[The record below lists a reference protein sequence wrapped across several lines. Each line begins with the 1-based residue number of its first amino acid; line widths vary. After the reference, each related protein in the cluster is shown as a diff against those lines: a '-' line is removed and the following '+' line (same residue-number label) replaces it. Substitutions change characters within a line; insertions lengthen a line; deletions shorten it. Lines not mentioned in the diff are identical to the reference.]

1 VDYPFKL
8 TGILYFPRIRN
19 TIELQR
25 NKIQLYCNQVY
36 VTDSVEGIVPDF
48 LTLLHG
54 VIDSPDIPLN
64 VSRSYLQTDSNVRK
78 ISSHITKKVADR
90 LLEIYKN
97 DRKKWEEKWDD
108 LKIFIEYGIMTED
121 KFWDKAQKF
130 CLLKNV
136 DGQAFTLEEYKQLIE
151 SNQTDKDG
159 KLIYLYASDKDAQHS
174 YIEEA
179 KSKGYDVL
187 LMNGQLDV
195 PFMSKLEEMLDKCH
209 FVRVDSDVVDHLIQK
224 AEKEGLSLTQEQ
236 QDALIKRFQAQLPT
250 IEKTTFTVQLENM
263 GEEGL
268 PVVLTINEFMRRM
281 QEMANLNPG
290 MSFYGEMPL
299 NYTLVVNPQHPVIQ
313 QIMETADNELTAGKI
328 KQLIDLALLSNGLLK
343 GESLTNF
350 VKRSYGMIS

>member
-1 VDYPFKL
+1 
-8 TGILYFPRIRN
+8 
-19 TIELQR
+19 
-25 NKIQLYCNQVY
+25 
-36 VTDSVEGIVPDF
+36 
-48 LTLLHG
+48 
-54 VIDSPDIPLN
+54 
-64 VSRSYLQTDSNVRK
+64 
-78 ISSHITKKVADR
+78 
-90 LLEIYKN
+90 LLEIFKN
-97 DRKKWEEKWDD
+97 DRKKFEEKWDD
-108 LKIFIEYGIMTED
+108 LKIFIEYGILTED

-151 SNQTDKDG
+151 SSQTDKDG

-174 YIEEA
+174 CIEEA

-195 PFMSKLEEMLDKCH
+195 PFMSKLEELIDKCH

-236 QDALIKRFQAQLPT
+236 QDALVKRFQEQLPT

-263 GEEGL
+263 GEEGM

-313 QIMETADNELTAGKI
+313 QIMEAADTESTASKV

-343 GESLTNF
+343 GEALTNF